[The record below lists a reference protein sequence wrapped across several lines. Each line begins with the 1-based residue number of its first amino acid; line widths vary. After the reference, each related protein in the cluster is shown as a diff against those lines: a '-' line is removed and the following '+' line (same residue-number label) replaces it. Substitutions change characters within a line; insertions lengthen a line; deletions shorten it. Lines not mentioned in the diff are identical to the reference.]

1 MSQTIKKLNNLKN
14 PESFIQINT
23 IKGYKYVDR
32 AGEIVNAYHK
42 KNSVPRFVMTLNGL
56 AIEQPM
62 DKVDELKITPRIV
75 WAKFSEIDS
84 LDMVANLFSKEV
96 EKILG
101 IIEVEKVNRVGWRNF
116 FVYEFPSKEKQ
127 EEYLK
132 KFSIIENTKTL
143 FTRLEIETK
152 KDFDANLVLQP
163 VIKDDEQKTHGILF
177 DVDVFQNK
185 EVEPKEI
192 SGILKKFREYLADKD
207 GFLNLINKTFE

>member
-163 VIKDDEQKTHGILF
+163 VIKDDEQKTHGILC